1 MAARARARR
10 RRVIARRLRG
20 RRGCRIAHRCV
31 TFDVPALSFALF
43 APFAM
48 KPSLPARAVS
58 KPPIARLPRACA
70 HRPPAAPPPVGAP
83 PPPAA
88 RG

>member
-1 MAARARARR
+1 
-10 RRVIARRLRG
+10 
-20 RRGCRIAHRCV
+20 
-31 TFDVPALSFALF
+31 
-43 APFAM
+43 M

-70 HRPPAAPPPVGAP
+70 HRPPAAPPPPAAGGGKPPPP

-88 RG
+88 PPKKTQ